1 MKHQWKS
8 IYYKQLLKHSKKKN
22 KQTKIKPILQTNN
35 KNIVYEFIKQFTI
48 APEKYYNHFSIR
60 ERSLYISS

>member
-8 IYYKQLLKHSKKKN
+8 IYYKQLIKHSKN
-22 KQTKIKPILQTNN
+22 KQTKIKLILQTNN

-48 APEKYYNHFSIR
+48 APENIIIIFQ
-60 ERSLYISS
+60 

>member
-8 IYYKQLLKHSKKKN
+8 IYYKQLIKHSKKKN

-48 APEKYYNHFSIR
+48 APENIIIIFQ
-60 ERSLYISS
+60 